1 MKLNYI
7 IKLATANLRDRKL
20 RSALTIGGMI
30 VAISMIVFLVSLG
43 FGLQRLITDRIANVE
58 ALTILDVTT
67 GTSALLRMNESTI
80 APFYKMEHVA
90 QVSPSANLSS
100 KISYNNT
107 VTDTAVFAI
116 NPNFITLEGVKII
129 WGENFPAD
137 SNNMAVLST
146 TAVELLGVSDFKEM
160 VGKTIDFDF
169 SVPVIDGRT
178 GEQTGE
184 TETKRVPTSIT
195 GVVDDEL
202 AIAYVPLNLVSQFAI
217 ANYDL
222 VRVKTDS
229 QSNLNGVR
237 SQIEDL
243 GFQVD
248 SVADTVGQVDRIFF
262 VFQIIMA
269 SLGFIATFVASLGT
283 FNTLTVS
290 LLERTRE
297 IGIMKSLG
305 ARKTDIYKLFLA
317 ESLVIGLLGSLLG
330 TVFGFILGE
339 VTNFGVNVL
348 AASFGG
354 EAVDVFRTP
363 LLFLILVF
371 SFVFLVSLVTGLYP
385 ARRAA
390 NTDPLDAIRYE

>member
-317 ESLVIGLLGSLLG
+317 
-330 TVFGFILGE
+330 
-339 VTNFGVNVL
+339 
-348 AASFGG
+348 
-354 EAVDVFRTP
+354 
-363 LLFLILVF
+363 
-371 SFVFLVSLVTGLYP
+371 
-385 ARRAA
+385 
-390 NTDPLDAIRYE
+390 